1 MQQNVVVADLI
12 VKQHGVWKE
21 DLLKLLYDHNDVKE
35 ILAIPLSKNA
45 LRDKIIWP
53 KYPLMGTT

>member
-1 MQQNVVVADLI
+1 LQQNVVVADLI

-45 LRDKIIWP
+45 LRDKIQQKNKI
-53 KYPLMGTT
+53 K